1 MYTSNRAL
9 KKKKMKN
16 GSRLLKVLLQASEKA
31 ANIART
37 CRQKE
42 ALFQLLVQEKSLEE
56 KNPRFFQDFKT
67 LADVLIQETIR
78 HDIEIE
84 FPELGK
90 LVQGEETN
98 VFSNTMGESIF
109 VEVCSCSKDTTQLLT
124 KVMGNDAVAAELLA
138 TEVHKDVQLSDVP
151 IVLDIPNDFDINVD
165 DLGIWIDPIGQE
177 KKSWTVLCLIMHA
190 CGAIRGTFVD
200 STADYI
206 SATEA
211 VDEQTGLH
219 LSGLRC
225 VTVLIGAYKKSTGVP
240 VLGVVNQPFST
251 NVDSQWTGK
260 CYWGFLG
267 GGIAKSSISNACS
280 ADKIILLSRFEDA
293 DVKSKLL
300 NSGFR
305 LVEAA
310 GAGYKIL
317 TVAIGQAAAYILSKG
332 STYKWDTCG
341 PQALLSSVGGNII
354 EFKEFIVNP
363 DSDNLSVNYLPIG
376 TNFSNRAGL
385 IAYRDPQILETFK
398 SILSKSSSR

>member
-1 MYTSNRAL
+1 MRS
-9 KKKKMKN
+9 

-84 FPELGK
+84 FPELAK

-98 VFSNTMGESIF
+98 VFSNTLGESII
-109 VEVCSCSKDTTQLLT
+109 VDVCSCSEDTTQLLT
-124 KVMGNDAVAAELLA
+124 KVMGNDVVAAELLA
-138 TEVHKDVQLSDVP
+138 AEVHKDVQLSDVP
-151 IVLDIPNDFDINVD
+151 ITLEIPDDFDINVD
-165 DLGIWIDPIGQE
+165 DLGIWIDPI
-177 KKSWTVLCLIMHA
+177 
-190 CGAIRGTFVD
+190 
-200 STADYI
+200 ADYI

-211 VDEQTGLH
+211 VDEQTELH

-240 VLGVVNQPFST
+240 VLGVVNQPFGT
-251 NVDSQWTGK
+251 NVDSQWIGR
-260 CYWGFLG
+260 CYWGFLAS
-267 GGIAKSSISNACS
+267 GISKSSISNACND
-280 ADKIILLSRFEDA
+280 DKIILLSRFEDA

-305 LVEAA
+305 LVEAT

-317 TVAIGQAAAYILSKG
+317 SVALGQAAAYILSKG

-341 PQALLSSVGGNII
+341 PQALLSSVGGGII
-354 EFKEFIVNP
+354 EFKEFIVHPN
-363 DSDNLSVNYLPIG
+363 SNLENLNVNYLPVG
-376 TNFSNRAGL
+376 TNFSNRTGL

-398 SILSKSSSR
+398 CILSKSSN

>member
-1 MYTSNRAL
+1 MRS
-9 KKKKMKN
+9 

-84 FPELGK
+84 FPELAK

-98 VFSNTMGESIF
+98 VFSNTLGESII
-109 VEVCSCSKDTTQLLT
+109 VEVCSCSKDTTRLLT

-151 IVLDIPNDFDINVD
+151 NMLEIPTDFDINVD
-165 DLGIWIDPIGQE
+165 DLGIWIDPI
-177 KKSWTVLCLIMHA
+177 
-190 CGAIRGTFVD
+190 D

-206 SATEA
+206 SATEV

-240 VLGVVNQPFST
+240 VLGVVNQPFYT
-251 NVDSQWTGK
+251 NVDSQWIGK

-267 GGIAKSSISNACS
+267 SGISKSSINNTCN

-300 NSGFR
+300 NNGFR
-305 LVEAA
+305 LVEAT

-317 TVAIGQAAAYILSKG
+317 SVALGQAAAYILSKG

-341 PQALLSSVGGNII
+341 PQALLLSVGGGII
-354 EFKEFIVNP
+354 EFKEFIINP
-363 DSDNLSVNYLPIG
+363 NSENLSVNYLPIG

-385 IAYRDPQILETFK
+385 IAYRDPQILERFK
-398 SILSKSSSR
+398 CILCKSSN

>member
-1 MYTSNRAL
+1 
-9 KKKKMKN
+9 MKN
-16 GSRLLKVLLQASEKA
+16 GSKLLKVLLQASEKA
-31 ANIART
+31 ANIARI

-42 ALFQLLVQEKSLEE
+42 ALFQLLVQEKSSEE

-67 LADVLIQETIR
+67 LADVLIQESIR

-84 FPELGK
+84 FPELAK

-98 VFSNTMGESIF
+98 VFSNILGESVI
-109 VEVCSCSKDTTQLLT
+109 VEICSDSKDTTQLLT
-124 KVMGNDAVAAELLA
+124 KVMSNDVVAAELLA
-138 TEVHKDVQLSDVP
+138 AEVHKDVQLSDVP
-151 IVLDIPNDFDINVD
+151 ITLDIPNDFDVNIE
-165 DLGIWIDPIGQE
+165 DLGIWIDPI
-177 KKSWTVLCLIMHA
+177 
-190 CGAIRGTFVD
+190 D

-206 SATEA
+206 SAMET

-225 VTVLIGAYKKSTGVP
+225 VTVLIGVYKKSTGVP
-240 VLGVVNQPFST
+240 VLGVINQPFCT
-251 NVDSQWTGK
+251 NIDSQWTGK
-260 CYWGFLG
+260 CYWGFLSG
-267 GGIAKSSISNACS
+267 GVAKSSINNTCNI
-280 ADKIILLSRFEDA
+280 DKIILLSHFEDA

-305 LVEAA
+305 LVEAT

-317 TVAIGQAAAYILSKG
+317 SVAIGQAAAYILSKG

-341 PQALLSSVGGNII
+341 PQALLSSIGGSII
-354 EFKEFIVNP
+354 EFKEFIINP

-398 SILSKSSSR
+398 CILGRSR

>member
-1 MYTSNRAL
+1 MRS
-9 KKKKMKN
+9 

-84 FPELGK
+84 FPELAK

-98 VFSNTMGESIF
+98 VFSNTLGESII
-109 VEVCSCSKDTTQLLT
+109 VEVCPCSKDTTQLLT

-138 TEVHKDVQLSDVP
+138 AEVHKDVQLSDVP
-151 IVLDIPNDFDINVD
+151 IMLEIPTDFDINVD
-165 DLGIWIDPIGQE
+165 DLGIWIDPI
-177 KKSWTVLCLIMHA
+177 
-190 CGAIRGTFVD
+190 D

-206 SATEA
+206 SATEV

-240 VLGVVNQPFST
+240 VLGVVNQPFYT
-251 NVDSQWTGK
+251 NVNSQWTGK

-267 GGIAKSSISNACS
+267 GGISKSSINNACN

-300 NSGFR
+300 NNGFR
-305 LVEAA
+305 LVEAT

-317 TVAIGQAAAYILSKG
+317 SVALGEAAAYILSKG

-341 PQALLSSVGGNII
+341 PQALLLSVGGGII
-354 EFKEFIVNP
+354 EFKEFIINP
-363 DSDNLSVNYLPIG
+363 NSENLSVNYLPIG

-385 IAYRDPQILETFK
+385 IAYRDPQILESFK
-398 SILSKSSSR
+398 CILCKSSH

>member
-1 MYTSNRAL
+1 
-9 KKKKMKN
+9 MKN
-16 GSRLLKVLLQASEKA
+16 GSKLLKVLLQASEKA

-84 FPELGK
+84 FPELAK

-98 VFSNTMGESIF
+98 VFSNTMGESII

-124 KVMGNDAVAAELLA
+124 KVMSNDVVAAELLA
-138 TEVHKDVQLSDVP
+138 AEVHKDVQLSDVP
-151 IVLDIPNDFDINVD
+151 ITLDIPTDFDINVD
-165 DLGIWIDPIGQE
+165 DLGIWIDPI
-177 KKSWTVLCLIMHA
+177 
-190 CGAIRGTFVD
+190 
-200 STADYI
+200 ADYI

-211 VDEQTGLH
+211 VDEQTSLH

-260 CYWGFLG
+260 CYWGFVG
-267 GGIAKSSISNACS
+267 SGIAKSSISNPCNV
-280 ADKIILLSRFEDA
+280 DKIILLSRFEDA

-305 LVEAA
+305 LVEAT

-317 TVAIGQAAAYILSKG
+317 SVAIGQAAAYILSKG

-341 PQALLSSVGGNII
+341 PQALLSSVGGGII

-363 DSDNLSVNYLPIG
+363 DSENLSVNYLPIG

>member
-1 MYTSNRAL
+1 MQRCFVYAIFIEKINIFNFHI

-165 DLGIWIDPIGQE
+165 DLGIWIDPI
-177 KKSWTVLCLIMHA
+177 
-190 CGAIRGTFVD
+190 D

>member
-1 MYTSNRAL
+1 MR
-9 KKKKMKN
+9 N
-16 GSRLLKVLLQASEKA
+16 GSKLLKVLLQASEKA
-31 ANIART
+31 ANIARI

-84 FPELGK
+84 FPELAK
-90 LVQGEETN
+90 IVQGEETN
-98 VFSNTMGESIF
+98 VFSNTLGESII
-109 VEVCSCSKDTTQLLT
+109 VEICSCSKDTTQLLT

-138 TEVHKDVQLSDVP
+138 AEVHKDVQLSDVP
-151 IVLDIPNDFDINVD
+151 ITLDIPNDFDVNIE
-165 DLGIWIDPIGQE
+165 DLGIWIDPI
-177 KKSWTVLCLIMHA
+177 
-190 CGAIRGTFVD
+190 D

-206 SATEA
+206 SAMET
-211 VDEQTGLH
+211 VDEQTGLY

-225 VTVLIGAYKKSTGVP
+225 VTVLIGVYKKSTGVP
-240 VLGVVNQPFST
+240 VLGVVNQPFCT
-251 NVDSQWTGK
+251 NIDSQWTGK

-267 GGIAKSSISNACS
+267 GGVAKSSISNACNV
-280 ADKIILLSRFEDA
+280 DKIILLSHFEDA

-300 NSGFR
+300 SSGFR
-305 LVEAA
+305 LVEAT

-317 TVAIGQAAAYILSKG
+317 SVAIGQAAAYLLSKG

-341 PQALLSSVGGNII
+341 PQALLSSVGGSII

-398 SILSKSSSR
+398 CMLCKSR

>member
-1 MYTSNRAL
+1 
-9 KKKKMKN
+9 MKS

-84 FPELGK
+84 FPELAK

-98 VFSNTMGESIF
+98 VFSNTMGESII

-124 KVMGNDAVAAELLA
+124 KVMSNDAVAAELLA
-138 TEVHKDVQLSDVP
+138 AEVHKDVQLSDVP
-151 IVLDIPNDFDINVD
+151 ITLDFPNDFEINVD
-165 DLGIWIDPIGQE
+165 DLGIWIDPI
-177 KKSWTVLCLIMHA
+177 
-190 CGAIRGTFVD
+190 D

-211 VDEQTGLH
+211 VDEQTGIH

-240 VLGVVNQPFST
+240 VLGVVNQPFCA

-260 CYWGFLG
+260 CYWGFLSA
-267 GGIAKSSISNACS
+267 GIAKSSISDTCS
-280 ADKIILLSRFEDA
+280 NVDKIILLSRFEDA

-305 LVEAA
+305 LVEVA

-317 TVAIGQAAAYILSKG
+317 SVAIGQAAAYILSKG

-341 PQALLSSVGGNII
+341 PQALLSSVGGSII

-398 SILSKSSSR
+398 GILSRSSR

>member
-1 MYTSNRAL
+1 MR
-9 KKKKMKN
+9 N

-84 FPELGK
+84 FPELAK

-98 VFSNTMGESIF
+98 VFSNTMGESII
-109 VEVCSCSKDTTQLLT
+109 VEVCPSSKDTTQLLT
-124 KVMGNDAVAAELLA
+124 KVMGNDVVAAELLA
-138 TEVHKDVQLSDVP
+138 AEVHKDIQLSDVP
-151 IVLDIPNDFDINVD
+151 ITLDIPNDFDVNVD
-165 DLGIWIDPIGQE
+165 DLGIWIDPI
-177 KKSWTVLCLIMHA
+177 
-190 CGAIRGTFVD
+190 D

-211 VDEQTGLH
+211 VDEQTGLY

-240 VLGVVNQPFST
+240 VLGIVNQPFCT
-251 NVDSQWTGK
+251 NVDSQWIGK
-260 CYWGFLG
+260 CYWGILG
-267 GGIAKSSISNACS
+267 GGIAKSSISNTS
-280 ADKIILLSRFEDA
+280 NVDKIILLSRFEDA

-300 NSGFR
+300 NHGFR
-305 LVEAA
+305 LVEVA

-317 TVAIGQAAAYILSKG
+317 NVAIGQATAYILSKG

-341 PQALLSSVGGNII
+341 PQALLSSVGGGII
-354 EFKEFIVNP
+354 EFKEFIVHP
-363 DSDNLSVNYLPIG
+363 DSENLSVNYLPIG

-385 IAYRDPQILETFK
+385 IAYKDPQILEAFK
-398 SILSKSSSR
+398 CILCRPSR

>member
-1 MYTSNRAL
+1 MRS
-9 KKKKMKN
+9 

-84 FPELGK
+84 FPELAK

-98 VFSNTMGESIF
+98 VFSNTLGESII
-109 VEVCSCSKDTTQLLT
+109 VEVCPCSKDTTQLLT

-138 TEVHKDVQLSDVP
+138 AEVHKDVQLSDVP
-151 IVLDIPNDFDINVD
+151 IMLEIPTDFDINVD
-165 DLGIWIDPIGQE
+165 DLGIWIDPIG
-177 KKSWTVLCLIMHA
+177 KARLKKKYKSWTVLCLIMHT

-206 SATEA
+206 SATEV

-240 VLGVVNQPFST
+240 VLGVVNQPFYT
-251 NVDSQWTGK
+251 NVNSQWTGK

-267 GGIAKSSISNACS
+267 GGISKSSINNACN

-300 NSGFR
+300 NNGFR
-305 LVEAA
+305 LVEAT

-317 TVAIGQAAAYILSKG
+317 SVALGEAAAYILSKG

-341 PQALLSSVGGNII
+341 PQALLLSVGGGII
-354 EFKEFIVNP
+354 EFKEFIINP
-363 DSDNLSVNYLPIG
+363 NSENLSVNYLPIG

-385 IAYRDPQILETFK
+385 IAYRDPQILESFK
-398 SILSKSSSR
+398 CILCKSSH

>member
-1 MYTSNRAL
+1 
-9 KKKKMKN
+9 MKN

-84 FPELGK
+84 FPELAK

-98 VFSNTMGESIF
+98 VFSNTLGESIV
-109 VEVCSCSKDTTQLLT
+109 VEVCSSSEETTRLLT
-124 KVMGNDAVAAELLA
+124 KVMGNDVVAAELLA
-138 TEVHKDVQLSDVP
+138 AEVHKDIQLSDVP
-151 IVLDIPNDFDINVD
+151 ITLEIPTEFDINED
-165 DLGIWIDPIGQE
+165 DLGIWIDPI
-177 KKSWTVLCLIMHA
+177 
-190 CGAIRGTFVD
+190 D

-206 SATEA
+206 NATET
-211 VDEQTGLH
+211 VDEETSLY

-240 VLGVVNQPFST
+240 VLGVVNQPFCT
-251 NVDSQWTGK
+251 NVDSQWSGK
-260 CYWGFLG
+260 CYWGFLECG
-267 GGIAKSSISNACS
+267 VGKTSISETCN
-280 ADKIILLSRFEDA
+280 ADKIILLSRFEDV

-300 NSGFR
+300 DSGFR
-305 LVEAA
+305 LIEAT

-317 TVAIGQAAAYILSKG
+317 SVALGQAAAYILSKN

-341 PQALLSSVGGNII
+341 PQALLSSTGGGII
-354 EFKEFIVNP
+354 EFKEFIIRPN
-363 DSDNLSVNYLPIG
+363 SENLSLNYLPVG
-376 TNFSNRAGL
+376 TNFSNSRGL

-398 SILSKSSSR
+398 CILCKIAN

>member
-1 MYTSNRAL
+1 MR
-9 KKKKMKN
+9 N
-16 GSRLLKVLLQASEKA
+16 GSKLLKVLLQASEKA
-31 ANIART
+31 ANIARI

-42 ALFQLLVQEKSLEE
+42 VLFQLLVQEKSLEE

-84 FPELGK
+84 FPELAK
-90 LVQGEETN
+90 IVQGEETN
-98 VFSNTMGESIF
+98 VFSNTLGESII
-109 VEVCSCSKDTTQLLT
+109 VEICSCSKDTTQLLT
-124 KVMGNDAVAAELLA
+124 KVMGNDAVTAELLA
-138 TEVHKDVQLSDVP
+138 AEVHKDVQLSDVP
-151 IVLDIPNDFDINVD
+151 ITLDIPNDFDVNIE
-165 DLGIWIDPIGQE
+165 DLGIWIDPI
-177 KKSWTVLCLIMHA
+177 
-190 CGAIRGTFVD
+190 D

-206 SATEA
+206 SAMETI
-211 VDEQTGLH
+211 DEQTGLY

-225 VTVLIGAYKKSTGVP
+225 VTVLIGVYKKSTGVP
-240 VLGVVNQPFST
+240 VLGIVNQPFCT
-251 NVDSQWTGK
+251 NIDLQWTGK

-267 GGIAKSSISNACS
+267 GGIAKSSISNACNV
-280 ADKIILLSRFEDA
+280 DKIILLSHFEDA

-300 NSGFR
+300 NSGFK
-305 LVEAA
+305 LVEAT

-317 TVAIGQAAAYILSKG
+317 SVAIGQAAAYILSKG

-341 PQALLSSVGGNII
+341 PQALLSSIGGSII

-398 SILSKSSSR
+398 CILCKSR